1 MYTFT
6 PPVSVLTMGIT
17 GRNNTHNVMYN
28 TQVAEYMLLHGRKR
42 NPMITGSSVH
52 NQRIERLWRDTYR
65 CVIAVFYQIFYYL
78 EEREML
84 DPVNELD
91 LFCLHSVYK
100 DKINDAL
107 KSFVDG
113 WNSHGIT
120 TEHNMTP
127 TQLFARGVLMHS
139 VDMTDP
145 YDTGDH
151 RHSVDLNA
159 PSVVVP
165 DTPDPLTL
173 QQQAQLA
180 GLVATHNESDPP
192 SDYYMDTYATIRSHV
207 YQMNN
212 N

>member
-1 MYTFT
+1 
-6 PPVSVLTMGIT
+6 
-17 GRNNTHNVMYN
+17 MYN

-65 CVIAVFYQIFYYL
+65 CVIAVFYQMFYYL

-120 TEHNMTP
+120 
-127 TQLFARGVLMHS
+127 
-139 VDMTDP
+139 
-145 YDTGDH
+145 
-151 RHSVDLNA
+151 
-159 PSVVVP
+159 
-165 DTPDPLTL
+165 
-173 QQQAQLA
+173 
-180 GLVATHNESDPP
+180 
-192 SDYYMDTYATIRSHV
+192 I
-207 YQMNN
+207 
-212 N
+212 